1 MRRGR
6 REKAEDRKE
15 KCYKSNS
22 RGIFQE
28 NGRENEVKGMWGTN
42 VQMAKGRGSL
52 EGMRW
57 KPERK
62 GRNIEMEK
70 KRAEKGKET
79 KEVEQRAETSLAN
92 KEK

>member
-1 MRRGR
+1 MAVGEMRRGR

-52 EGMRW
+52 EGMSVKGEILKW
-57 KPERK
+57 KQK
-62 GRNIEMEK
+62 
-70 KRAEKGKET
+70 
-79 KEVEQRAETSLAN
+79 EQRREGQGDERGGAKS
-92 KEK
+92 